1 MTKPADSPNMPGIAV
16 AHATEHRITEL
27 PILVIF
33 PHNRCNCRCV
43 MCDIWRIR
51 QTREIT
57 QRDLEPH
64 VAGFRELNVKWI
76 VFSGGEPLMH
86 SDLGSL
92 CRICRA
98 EGIRSTLL
106 TAGLLLDKYAEMIV
120 ESIDDVI
127 VSIDGPPEIHDRIRG
142 VPNAYRRLQ
151 RGIDR
156 LRELRPQIPISGR
169 CTIQKQNHCELR
181 KIVRTAHELNLD
193 RLSFL
198 AADAT
203 SEAFNRPNGWT
214 RERRTV
220 VALDEAETDLLDVEI
235 ETLISECGKEI
246 ESGFIVESP
255 SKLRRIALQFR
266 MQLGQV
272 QATAPRCNAP
282 WVSAVVESDGAVR
295 PCFFHRPIGNIHER
309 PFADILNSHE
319 ALEFRRHLNISTN
332 AICRNCVCSL
342 FVETQVTVPS
352 NSSKRC

>member
-1 MTKPADSPNMPGIAV
+1 MSESD
-16 AHATEHRITEL
+16 HRITDL
-27 PILVIF
+27 PILVLF
-33 PHNRCNCRCV
+33 PHSRCNCRCV

-51 QTREIT
+51 QVREIT
-57 QRDLEPH
+57 ERDLEPH
-64 VAGFRELNVKWI
+64 LAGFRDLNVKWI

-92 CRICRA
+92 SRMCRA
-98 EGIRSTLL
+98 EGMRCTLL
-106 TAGLLLDKYAEMIV
+106 TAGLLLEKHARMIV
-120 ESIDDVI
+120 EFMDDII
-127 VSIDGPPEIHDRIRG
+127 VSIDGPPDIHDQIRG
-142 VPNAYRRLQ
+142 VPGAYRRLQ
-151 RGIDR
+151 RGIQK

-169 CTIQKQNHCELR
+169 CTIQKQNQRELR
-181 KIVRTAHELNLD
+181 NTVQTAHELKLNS
-193 RLSFL
+193 LSFL
-198 AADAT
+198 AADTT

-214 RERRTV
+214 HERRTV
-220 VALDEAETDLLDVEI
+220 VTLDEAEADLLDVEI
-235 ETLISECGKEI
+235 ETLIRECGKEI

-255 SKLRRIALQFR
+255 SKLRHIALHFR

-342 FVETQVTVPS
+342 FVETQGGC
-352 NSSKRC
+352 N